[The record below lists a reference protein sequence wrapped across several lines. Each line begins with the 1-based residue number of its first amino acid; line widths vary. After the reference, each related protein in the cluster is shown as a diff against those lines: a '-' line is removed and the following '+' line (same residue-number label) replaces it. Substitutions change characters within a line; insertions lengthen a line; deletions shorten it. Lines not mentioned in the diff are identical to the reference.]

1 MRVKMT
7 NSIDIKNIRQD
18 LLQLDSAAISDAM
31 DSLNLQGALLNIKA
45 RIKQV
50 KMIGPA
56 FTVKYENIDAKPDS
70 QLNAGTYIDMVPAG
84 AVIVIDGNQR
94 ADCTNWGNILT
105 HKALQQKISVTVI
118 AGSVRD
124 IEEIR
129 ELRYPLFSSHIYMVT
144 GKNRTRV
151 QSLQKPVTIAD
162 VKIRPDD
169 WLFGD
174 ENGVL
179 VLPKEH
185 LTEIIQRALNVQKTE
200 NDIIKAIYSGSS
212 LESARLQHGYAA
224 PWVSSNEK

>member
-105 HKALQQKISVTVI
+105 HKALQQKISGTVI